1 MKDKIILIA
10 HFDAAGRLT
19 ADWRRLIARLKA
31 EDFAEL
37 VLISTGIDASAYRES
52 LQGVRVIEREN
63 IGYDFY
69 SWRQAIVEPAFEAYH
84 EAILINNSF
93 YVVDAAKFCAALR
106 APLPGDVHFR
116 GLTVSWERA
125 FHAQSYFL
133 QFSAEAIRSEAFGR
147 FWRQMRPL
155 SDRMAVIEHYELG
168 LSRELGR
175 EFPVGSTLEIGPYE
189 KFLMLRRGLKN
200 SSWVNAANLDE
211 GYERAKTFMNP
222 SLMLWD
228 CLLQAYGIVKKQLVH
243 QNPLNWPIEELKQFV
258 FSCILEE
265 PVP

>member
-1 MKDKIILIA
+1 MKDKIIVIA
-10 HFDAAGRLT
+10 HFDSAGRLT
-19 ADWRRLIARLKA
+19 ADWRRLIARLKK

-37 VLISTGIDASAYRES
+37 VLISTGIDASANRES
-52 LQGVRVIEREN
+52 LQGLRVIEREN
-63 IGYDFY
+63 IGYDFF
-69 SWRQAIVEPAFEAYH
+69 SWRHAVIEPAFTAH
-84 EAILINNSF
+84 REAILINNSF
-93 YVVDAAKFCAALR
+93 YVVDADKFCAALR
-106 APLPGDVHFR
+106 APLPADLHFR

-133 QFSAEAIRSEAFGR
+133 QFSAEAIRSETFGR
-147 FWRQMRPL
+147 FWRQMHPL
-155 SDRMAVIEHYELG
+155 SDRMAVIEQYELG
-168 LSRELGR
+168 LSRELGH
-175 EFPVGSTLEIGPYE
+175 EFSLGSMLEVGPYE

-243 QNPLNWPIEELKQFV
+243 QNPLNWPIEELQQFV

-265 PVP
+265 AAP